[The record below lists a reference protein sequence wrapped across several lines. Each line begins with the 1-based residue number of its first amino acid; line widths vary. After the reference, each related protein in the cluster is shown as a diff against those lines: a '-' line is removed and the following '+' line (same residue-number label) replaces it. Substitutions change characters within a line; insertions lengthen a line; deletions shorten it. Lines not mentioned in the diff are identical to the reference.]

1 MSLTIDD
8 INGIVLTLIND
19 KSFYKLSDS
28 TIEDV
33 NKLVNYLQEDNINKS
48 QAELLLMHIEDD
60 AKKDENIVKL
70 DIHTQK
76 KLELF

>member
-60 AKKDENIVKL
+60 AKEDENIVKL

>member
-19 KSFYKLSDS
+19 KSFYKLSNS
-28 TIEDV
+28 IIEDV

-60 AKKDENIVKL
+60 AKEDENIVKL